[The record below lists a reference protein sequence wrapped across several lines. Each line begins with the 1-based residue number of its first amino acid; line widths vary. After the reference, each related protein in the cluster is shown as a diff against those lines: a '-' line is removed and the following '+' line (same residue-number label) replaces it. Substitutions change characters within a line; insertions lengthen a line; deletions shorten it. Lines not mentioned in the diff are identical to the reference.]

1 MKKSII
7 LISLILSFITAQ
19 PGNSS
24 VPNAISF
31 QGMLTN
37 VDGSVYQDGDYGLTF
52 RFIRTMQDGSEQVI
66 WEEVH
71 TASVSSGV
79 FSVILGSSTPLP
91 QYISGNAMLE
101 TQVGDEILSP
111 RQPFTSVPFSLRAN
125 GAQFSEQALRS
136 DSANFAQTSHHSVF
150 ADTAVFA
157 LSAPTAINAVHATY
171 ADTSMVA
178 GQSQHS
184 NYADTSNFAL
194 NAV

>member
-37 VDGSVYQDGDYGLTF
+37 VDGSVYQDGDYELTF
-52 RFIRTMQDGSEQVI
+52 RFIRTMQDGSEQAI
-66 WEEVH
+66 WEEAH

-79 FSVILGSSTPLP
+79 FSVILGSNTPLP

-111 RQPFTSVPFSLRAN
+111 RQPFT
-125 GAQFSEQALRS
+125 
-136 DSANFAQTSHHSVF
+136 
-150 ADTAVFA
+150 
-157 LSAPTAINAVHATY
+157 
-171 ADTSMVA
+171 
-178 GQSQHS
+178 
-184 NYADTSNFAL
+184 
-194 NAV
+194 